1 MQGAIQVLGFFYLY
15 PILSLPSRRLSQD
28 SQGTA
33 LIFTAVSWQQLT
45 EEKTSTF
52 ISVLSGEKPGSHS
65 LGTLPLCALWR
76 ISTAAREAGSV
87 AELPADCKSAKYT
100 DLDTRYSSQPVAV
113 ETLGPINDS
122 AREFLFN
129 LGRKIS
135 LQSGDDRE
143 SSLLFQRIS
152 VLIQRFNAIVLH
164 DSFAQL
170 WSYVTVVRCL
180 HSYRVRGTTAVY
192 PY

>member
-1 MQGAIQVLGFFYLY
+1 M
-15 PILSLPSRRLSQD
+15 
-28 SQGTA
+28 
-33 LIFTAVSWQQLT
+33 
-45 EEKTSTF
+45 
-52 ISVLSGEKPGSHS
+52 
-65 LGTLPLCALWR
+65 CALWR
-76 ISTAAREAGSV
+76 ICTAAREAGSV

-135 LQSGDDRE
+135 LKSGDDRE

-152 VLIQRFNAIVLH
+152 VLIHRFNAILLQLCPGGGLTAIPASLH
-164 DSFAQL
+164 SVASLGITDTEGKQDAQL
-170 WSYVTVVRCL
+170 SQRDRAAGCVTVFAESKRL
-180 HSYRVRGTTAVY
+180 ELGDNILRTL
-192 PY
+192 